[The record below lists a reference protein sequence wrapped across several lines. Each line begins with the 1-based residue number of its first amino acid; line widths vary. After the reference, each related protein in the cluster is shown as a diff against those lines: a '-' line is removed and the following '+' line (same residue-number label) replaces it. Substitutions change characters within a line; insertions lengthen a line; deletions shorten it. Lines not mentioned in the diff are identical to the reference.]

1 VEVKNILID
10 TNGYT
15 AYKNGR
21 PEAVTILQV
30 AEQIGISVIVLGELL
45 AGFAGGNRKKQN
57 RQELAQFLS
66 SPRVKVLL
74 IDDQTTEYYARI
86 FQQLK
91 KDGRPIPTNDL
102 WIAATA
108 MQHACALFS
117 FDNHFNVVT
126 NLIICTS
133 PEDLLP

>member
-1 VEVKNILID
+1 MKNILMD
-10 TNGYT
+10 TNGYA
-15 AYKNGR
+15 AYKNGQA
-21 PEAVTILQV
+21 EAVAILQL
-30 AEQIGISVIVLGELL
+30 AEQIGLSVIVLGELL
-45 AGFAGGNRKKQN
+45 AGFASGSRNKQN
-57 RQELAQFLS
+57 RKELSDFLC
-66 SPRVKVLL
+66 SPRVRILM

-108 MQHACALFS
+108 MQHAYSLFS
-117 FDNHFNVVT
+117 FDKHFNSVS
-126 NLIICTS
+126 NIITCTS